1 MWKPISKPASR
12 QLPHLRPRQAV
23 LGRVLADELRER
35 VRHGGADRRGR
46 LLDLRGEAGERLLGA
61 GAQGGRAKRRAWV
74 EAAVRRRLQA
84 LPPEPVRSVEPRPGQ
99 EERGGA
105 SEAPQERRRHLEM
118 ACEVVVEG
126 DRDRDRPAAP
136 AREHRA
142 VELRGGHQLVRASQV
157 T

>member
-1 MWKPISKPASR
+1 M
-12 QLPHLRPRQAV
+12 
-23 LGRVLADELRER
+23 VLADELRER
-35 VRHGGADRRGR
+35 VRRVGADRRGR

-74 EAAVRRRLQA
+74 EAAVRRCLQA
-84 LPPEPVRSVEPRPGQ
+84 LPPESVRSPSPRPGKNVAGHA
-99 EERGGA
+99 RRRR
-105 SEAPQERRRHLEM
+105 RRRHLEM

-136 AREHRA
+136 PREHRA
-142 VELRGGHQLVRASQV
+142 VEVRRGHELVRASQV